1 MAVDP
6 DLQERRTQVVLEHM
20 RSENEHR
27 FDDTIATFA
36 HPRYELIASGEVYDG
51 EDAVREYYR
60 AGRALV
66 PDQSNELIAMY
77 HSDDGVGIEMWLRGT
92 PRRDDLAGARS
103 FEVRM
108 SAFFDFEGDQIVC
121 ERAYWDRQ
129 SLVEQVLGTGTP
141 PSAGSSE
148 QSPT

>member
-1 MAVDP
+1 MALDP
-6 DLQERRTQVVLEHM
+6 ELQRRREAVVLEHM

-27 FDDTIATFA
+27 FDDTLATFA

-51 EDAVREYYR
+51 ADAVREYYR
-60 AGRALV
+60 SGRALV

-77 HSDDGVGIEMWLRGT
+77 HSEGGVAIEMWLRGT
-92 PRRDDLAGARS
+92 PQHPGAGEPRS

-108 SAFFDFEGDQIVC
+108 SAFFDFEGDKIVC

-129 SLVEQVLGTGTP
+129 SIRDQLRGAEG
-141 PSAGSSE
+141 AD
-148 QSPT
+148 

>member
-6 DLQERRTQVVLEHM
+6 ELQQRREEVILEHM

-36 HPRYELIASGEVYDG
+36 HPRYELMATGEVYDG

-60 AGRALV
+60 SGRALV

-77 HSDDGVGIEMWLRGT
+77 HSDGGVGIEMWLRGT
-92 PRRDDLAGARS
+92 PRMDEIDGARS
-103 FEVRM
+103 FEIRM
-108 SAFFDFEGDQIVC
+108 SAFFDFEGDKIVC

-129 SLVEQVLGTGTP
+129 SVVDQVLGSG
-141 PSAGSSE
+141 
-148 QSPT
+148 

>member
-1 MAVDP
+1 MVVDVE
-6 DLQERRTQVVLEHM
+6 LQQRREQVILEHM

-27 FDDTIATFA
+27 FDDTLATFA
-36 HPRYELIASGEVYDG
+36 HPRYELMATGDVYDG
-51 EDAVREYYR
+51 EEAVREYYR

-77 HSDDGVGIEMWLRGT
+77 HSESGVGIEMWLRGT
-92 PRRDDLAGARS
+92 PHRDSRDRARS

-108 SAFFDFEGDQIVC
+108 SAFFDFEGDKIVC

-129 SLVEQVLGTGTP
+129 SVAEQVRGPAPT
-141 PSAGSSE
+141 PSADEPSA
-148 QSPT
+148 T

>member
-6 DLQERRTQVVLEHM
+6 ELQQRREQVILEHM
-20 RSENEHR
+20 RSENEQR

-36 HPRYELIASGEVYDG
+36 HPRYELMASGEVYDG
-51 EDAVREYYR
+51 EEAVREYYR
-60 AGRALV
+60 AGRELV

-92 PRRDDLAGARS
+92 PQRDDITGARG
-103 FEVRM
+103 FEIRM
-108 SAFFDFEGDQIVC
+108 AAFFDFEGDRIVC

-129 SLVEQVLGTGTP
+129 TVFEQVLGEAEAP
-141 PSAGSSE
+141 A
-148 QSPT
+148 